1 MAEGSIAHQGTASA
15 DGLQPGHDIF
25 RTPHNDLFYATKL
38 HSELDPTQHQIRL
51 VKLWPGTEDDVIECT
66 LLPGVPLV
74 DKKGQYTAP
83 SYCAGSAKNT
93 ESIILNGK
101 PFNVFANLA
110 HSLREV
116 RNFWASTHGDRE
128 CILWIDQISTN
139 QSDIKERSHQVRF
152 MREIYQYAEQ
162 VLVCL
167 STEKVDPRGMNWLVE
182 LARDASFCHLVTKSE
197 VYDDIPDNQEC
208 AEFTKEDIRML
219 LNRHVYAKAGD
230 EEFFEGWLAFYK
242 VIEAPWFTR
251 AWVFQEFMVA
261 ANIYFMYSGTFASW
275 RLLYPL
281 WTIVCSWEYYNHP
294 MFGSHT
300 DDRPA
305 YQSLHRTF
313 RYTRQSGLK
322 PAMDRVTST
331 IDSKVRWHGKKD
343 LISLLRHSC
352 RCNASDS
359 RDKVFAFIGL
369 ADPAYGILPDYTHP
383 IDQVLIDTT
392 IKIIQTEGSLEV
404 LRLVADTHHPWHNST
419 LPSWVLDVTCREVA
433 RSIQRGYLDQ
443 EKSRA
448 FILTLNTSHGALQAL
463 QVDGILLDRLL
474 DSSTS
479 GVPVDRFVGDGY
491 YYVSPRGSAAFCSNP
506 IQNNGE
512 IWILKGC
519 SSPLVLRAHGR
530 YGYTLVSNATMRPFG
545 AEKSLKW
552 AKERSGGWQ
561 GINIV

>member
-110 HSLREV
+110 HALREV

-128 CILWIDQISTN
+128 CILWIDQISIN

-251 AWVFQEFMVA
+251 A
-261 ANIYFMYSGTFASW
+261 GTFASW

-294 MFGSHT
+294 IKYAIMT
-300 DDRPA
+300 DIQEHARSDSMKVSTPSAENMRMNLNMVPDSVFAELYEQQLDRYHSSEGHIHQGFAPA
-305 YQSLHRTF
+305 AGFAGDELIAPSGGYVEEADWNADVDDDESLLPKSPCPSLVPLSEVNVLIT
-313 RYTRQSGLK
+313 
-322 PAMDRVTST
+322 AMDNDANHLDPWPPLSEWLALLHVSVQGPATRMR
-331 IDSKVRWHGKKD
+331 SKIKSVLLKKLD
-343 LISLLRHSC
+343 AMAKMEMAENKAAIIELLGI
-352 RCNASDS
+352 RC
-359 RDKVFAFIGL
+359 
-369 ADPAYGILPDYTHP
+369 
-383 IDQVLIDTT
+383 
-392 IKIIQTEGSLEV
+392 
-404 LRLVADTHHPWHNST
+404 
-419 LPSWVLDVTCREVA
+419 
-433 RSIQRGYLDQ
+433 
-443 EKSRA
+443 
-448 FILTLNTSHGALQAL
+448 
-463 QVDGILLDRLL
+463 
-474 DSSTS
+474 
-479 GVPVDRFVGDGY
+479 
-491 YYVSPRGSAAFCSNP
+491 
-506 IQNNGE
+506 
-512 IWILKGC
+512 
-519 SSPLVLRAHGR
+519 
-530 YGYTLVSNATMRPFG
+530 
-545 AEKSLKW
+545 
-552 AKERSGGWQ
+552 
-561 GINIV
+561 